1 MATVKVK
8 FRASSVPGKEGTLY
22 YHLIHQ
28 RSLRWISTDY
38 HVFPDEWNGK
48 KSAIIVSNCNNRQAH
63 LQLIQSQI
71 DWEMKQMQRIIR
83 DKDAEGIP
91 YTIDDIAKEIQQLP
105 PSQSVFAFFRQQIAK
120 KEQMQCIGTKN
131 NYANAA
137 NRFMEFR
144 GNEDLAF
151 SQMTSEMMEMYQAWL
166 WNRGIGQNTVA
177 FYLRTLRT
185 LYNKAVE
192 AGQAPPNDI
201 FTHVQTANVR
211 TAKRAIT
218 VKDIRKI
225 EKLDLPTGSSLD
237 KARDLFLLSFY
248 LRGMAFVDMAFLKKT
263 DLKCSMVSY
272 NRRKT
277 HQNLNIEWMKP
288 MQAIIDKYAEQT
300 QDSPYML
307 PILTGKES
315 SPYTSYRKVEHNTNY
330 NLKKIG
336 EMVGL
341 KIPLTTYVARHTWAS
356 VALHMNIP
364 IATISEGMGHNS
376 YKTTQIYLQSLDV
389 ATINEANE
397 RILSKDLER
406 VVNKSVCL
414 PHPQNDGIK
423 CLANFA
429 LSYGKRAK
437 TAELTTNRQFGEFF
451 RGGFAKHLC

>member
-8 FRASSVPGKEGTLY
+8 FRSSSVPGKEGTLY

-28 RSLRWISTDY
+28 RRQRWISTAY
-38 HVFPDEWNGK
+38 HVFPGEWNGK
-48 KSAIIVSNCNNRQAH
+48 KSAIIVSDRNNRQAH

-71 DWEMKQMQRIIR
+71 DWEMKQMQRVIR

-91 YTIDDIAKEIQQLP
+91 YTIDDIAREIQQLP
-105 PSQSVFAFFRQQIAK
+105 QSQSVFAFFRLQIDK
-120 KEQMQCIGTKN
+120 KEQMQCIGTKS
-131 NYANAA
+131 NYISAA

-166 WNRGIGQNTVA
+166 WNRGVGQNTVA

-201 FTHVQTANVR
+201 FAHVQTANVR

-225 EKLDLPTGSSLD
+225 ENLNLPTGSSLD
-237 KARDLFLLSFY
+237 KARDLFLISFY

-263 DLKCSMVSY
+263 DLKGSMINY

-300 QDSPYML
+300 KESPYLL

-315 SPYTSYRKVEHNTNY
+315 SPYTAYRKIEHNTNY
-330 NLKKIG
+330 NLKRIG

-376 YKTTQIYLQSLDV
+376 YKTTQIYLQSIDV
-389 ATINEANE
+389 ATINEANK
-397 RILSKDLER
+397 RIISKIL
-406 VVNKSVCL
+406 K
-414 PHPQNDGIK
+414 
-423 CLANFA
+423 
-429 LSYGKRAK
+429 
-437 TAELTTNRQFGEFF
+437 EL
-451 RGGFAKHLC
+451 

>member
-28 RSLRWISTDY
+28 RSLRWISTGY
-38 HVFPDEWNGK
+38 HIFPGEWDDRK
-48 KSAIIVSNCNNRQAH
+48 AAVIISNRNNRQAH
-63 LQLIQSQI
+63 LLLIRSQM
-71 DWEMKQMQRIIR
+71 DWEIHQMQRIIR
-83 DKDAEGIP
+83 DKDAAGIP
-91 YTIDDIAKEIQQLP
+91 YTIDDIAREIRQLP
-105 PSQSVFAFFRQQIAK
+105 VCQSVFSFFRRQIASK
-120 KEQMQCIGTKN
+120 GQMQCIGTKN
-131 NYANAA
+131 NYTNAA

-144 GNEDLAF
+144 HHEDLTF
-151 SQMTSEMMEMYQAWL
+151 SQMTGEMMEMYQAWL
-166 WNRGIGQNTVA
+166 WNRGVGQNTVA

-201 FTHVQTANVR
+201 FAHVQTSNVR
-211 TAKRAIT
+211 TAKRAIS
-218 VKDIRKI
+218 VKEIRKI
-225 EKLDLPTGSSLD
+225 ENLDLPTGSSLD

-263 DLKCSMVSY
+263 DLKCGMVSY

-277 HQNLNIEWMKP
+277 HQNLNIEWIKP
-288 MQAIIDKYAEQT
+288 MQAIIDKYAKQT

-307 PILTGKES
+307 PILTGNES
-315 SPYTSYRKVEHNTNY
+315 SPYTAYRKVEHNTNY

-336 EMVGL
+336 EMIGL

-364 IATISEGMGHNS
+364 IATISQGMGHNS

-389 ATINEANE
+389 ATINEANA
-397 RILSKDLER
+397 RIINNILK
-406 VVNKSVCL
+406 
-414 PHPQNDGIK
+414 
-423 CLANFA
+423 
-429 LSYGKRAK
+429 
-437 TAELTTNRQFGEFF
+437 EL
-451 RGGFAKHLC
+451 

>member
-8 FRASSVPGKEGTLY
+8 FRASLVPGKEGTLY

-38 HVFPDEWNGK
+38 HVFPDEWNDK
-48 KSAIIVSNCNNRQAH
+48 KSVITVSNRNSRRAH
-63 LQLIQSQI
+63 LLLIQSKI

-83 DKDAEGIP
+83 DKEMDGIP
-91 YTIDDIAKEIQQLP
+91 YTIEDIAKEIHQLP

-120 KEQMQCIGTKN
+120 KEQMQCIGTKS
-131 NYANAA
+131 NYTSAA

-144 GNEDLAF
+144 NQEDLAF
-151 SQMTSEMMEMYQAWL
+151 SLMTREMMEMYQAWL
-166 WNRGIGQNTVA
+166 WNRGVGQNTVA

-201 FTHVQTANVR
+201 FAHVQTSSVR
-211 TAKRAIT
+211 TAKRAIN
-218 VKDIRKI
+218 VKNIRKI
-225 EKLDLPTGSSLD
+225 ENLELPTGSSLD

-288 MQAIIDKYAEQT
+288 MQAIIDKYADQT
-300 QDSPYML
+300 KESPYLL

-315 SPYTSYRKVEHNTNY
+315 SPYTAYRKVEHNTNY

-356 VALHMNIP
+356 IALHMNIP

-397 RILSKDLER
+397 RIIKKIRLSER
-406 VVNKSVCL
+406 NE
-414 PHPQNDGIK
+414 N
-423 CLANFA
+423 
-429 LSYGKRAK
+429 
-437 TAELTTNRQFGEFF
+437 
-451 RGGFAKHLC
+451 

>member
-28 RSLRWISTDY
+28 RNLRWISTDY
-38 HVFPDEWNGK
+38 HVFPEEWNDK
-48 KSAIIVSNCNNRQAH
+48 KSSVIISNHSNRLAY
-63 LQLIQSQI
+63 LQLIQSKI
-71 DWEMKQMQRIIR
+71 DWEMKQMQRIIH
-83 DKDAEGIP
+83 DKEMVGIS
-91 YTIDDIAKEIQQLP
+91 YSIDDLAKEIQQLP
-105 PSQSVFAFFRQQIAK
+105 PSQSVFTFFRQQIAK

-131 NYANAA
+131 NYVSAA

-144 GNEDLAF
+144 DHEDLAF
-151 SQMTSEMMEMYQAWL
+151 TQMTSDMMEMYQAWL

-192 AGQAPPNDI
+192 AGQAPSNDI
-201 FTHVQTANVR
+201 FSHIQTANAR
-211 TAKRAIT
+211 TAKRAIS

-225 EKLDLPTGSSLD
+225 EKLELPRGSSLD

-248 LRGMAFVDMAFLKKT
+248 LRGMAFVDMAFLKKS
-263 DLKCSMVSY
+263 DLKCGMISY

-277 HQNLNIEWMKP
+277 HQNLNIEWIKP
-288 MQAIIDKYAEQT
+288 MQMIIDKYAEHT
-300 QDSPYML
+300 KDSLYLL
-307 PILTGKES
+307 PILTGNE
-315 SPYTSYRKVEHNTNY
+315 TSLYAAYRKVEHNTNY

-336 EMVGL
+336 ERIGL

-356 VALHMNIP
+356 IALHMNIP

-376 YKTTQIYLQSLDV
+376 FKTTQIYLQSLDV

-397 RILSKDLER
+397 RIIRKILKDL
-406 VVNKSVCL
+406 
-414 PHPQNDGIK
+414 
-423 CLANFA
+423 
-429 LSYGKRAK
+429 
-437 TAELTTNRQFGEFF
+437 
-451 RGGFAKHLC
+451 

>member
-38 HVFPDEWNGK
+38 HVFPDEWNDK
-48 KSAIIVSNCNNRQAH
+48 KSAIIVSNRN
-63 LQLIQSQI
+63 
-71 DWEMKQMQRIIR
+71 
-83 DKDAEGIP
+83 
-91 YTIDDIAKEIQQLP
+91 
-105 PSQSVFAFFRQQIAK
+105 
-120 KEQMQCIGTKN
+120 
-131 NYANAA
+131 
-137 NRFMEFR
+137 
-144 GNEDLAF
+144 
-151 SQMTSEMMEMYQAWL
+151 
-166 WNRGIGQNTVA
+166 
-177 FYLRTLRT
+177 
-185 LYNKAVE
+185 
-192 AGQAPPNDI
+192 
-201 FTHVQTANVR
+201 
-211 TAKRAIT
+211 
-218 VKDIRKI
+218 
-225 EKLDLPTGSSLD
+225 
-237 KARDLFLLSFY
+237 
-248 LRGMAFVDMAFLKKT
+248 
-263 DLKCSMVSY
+263 

-300 QDSPYML
+300 KDSPYLL

-315 SPYTSYRKVEHNTNY
+315 SPYTAYRKVEHNTNY

-397 RILSKDLER
+397 RI
-406 VVNKSVCL
+406 
-414 PHPQNDGIK
+414 IK
-423 CLANFA
+423 RIL
-429 LSYGKRAK
+429 K
-437 TAELTTNRQFGEFF
+437 EL
-451 RGGFAKHLC
+451 

>member
-28 RSLRWISTDY
+28 RNLRWISTDY
-38 HVFPDEWNGK
+38 HVFPEEWNDK
-48 KSAIIVSNCNNRQAH
+48 KSSVIISNHSNRLAY
-63 LQLIQSQI
+63 LQLIQSKI
-71 DWEMKQMQRIIR
+71 DWEMKQMQRIIH
-83 DKDAEGIP
+83 DKEMVGIS
-91 YTIDDIAKEIQQLP
+91 YSIDDLAKEIQQLP
-105 PSQSVFAFFRQQIAK
+105 PSQSVFTFFRQQIAK

-131 NYANAA
+131 NYVSAA

-144 GNEDLAF
+144 DHEDLAF
-151 SQMTSEMMEMYQAWL
+151 TQMTSDMMEMYQAWL

-192 AGQAPPNDI
+192 AGQAPSNDI
-201 FTHVQTANVR
+201 FSHIQTANAR
-211 TAKRAIT
+211 TAKRAIS

-225 EKLDLPTGSSLD
+225 EKLELPRGSSLD

-248 LRGMAFVDMAFLKKT
+248 LRGMAFVDMAFLKKS
-263 DLKCSMVSY
+263 DLKCGMISY

-277 HQNLNIEWMKP
+277 NQNLNIEWIKP
-288 MQAIIDKYAEQT
+288 MQMIIDKYAEHT
-300 QDSPYML
+300 KDSLYLL
-307 PILTGKES
+307 PILTGNE
-315 SPYTSYRKVEHNTNY
+315 TSLYAAYRKVEHNTNY

-336 EMVGL
+336 ERIGL

-356 VALHMNIP
+356 IALHMNIP

-376 YKTTQIYLQSLDV
+376 FKTTQIYLQSLDV

-397 RILSKDLER
+397 RIIRKILKDL
-406 VVNKSVCL
+406 
-414 PHPQNDGIK
+414 
-423 CLANFA
+423 
-429 LSYGKRAK
+429 
-437 TAELTTNRQFGEFF
+437 
-451 RGGFAKHLC
+451 

>member
-1 MATVKVK
+1 
-8 FRASSVPGKEGTLY
+8 
-22 YHLIHQ
+22 
-28 RSLRWISTDY
+28 
-38 HVFPDEWNGK
+38 
-48 KSAIIVSNCNNRQAH
+48 
-63 LQLIQSQI
+63 
-71 DWEMKQMQRIIR
+71 MQRIIR
-83 DKDAEGIP
+83 DKDAEGIS

-105 PSQSVFAFFRQQIAK
+105 SSQSVFAFFRQQIVK
-120 KEQMQCIGTKN
+120 KEQMQCIGTKS
-131 NYANAA
+131 NYVSAA

-144 GNEDLAF
+144 GNEDLTF

-166 WNRGIGQNTVA
+166 WNRGVGQNTVA

-201 FTHVQTANVR
+201 FSHVQTANVR

-218 VKDIRKI
+218 VKEIRKI
-225 EKLDLPTGSSLD
+225 EKLDLPRGFSLD
-237 KARDLFLLSFY
+237 KARDLFLISFY

-263 DLKCSMVSY
+263 DLKCSMVNY

-288 MQAIIDKYAEQT
+288 MQTIIDKYAEQT
-300 QDSPYML
+300 KDSPYLL

-315 SPYTSYRKVEHNTNY
+315 SPYTAYRKVEHNTNY

-356 VALHMNIP
+356 IALHMNIP

-376 YKTTQIYLQSLDV
+376 FKTTQIYLQSLDM
-389 ATINEANE
+389 ATINEANA
-397 RILSKDLER
+397 RIIRKIRLSECNEK
-406 VVNKSVCL
+406 
-414 PHPQNDGIK
+414 
-423 CLANFA
+423 
-429 LSYGKRAK
+429 
-437 TAELTTNRQFGEFF
+437 
-451 RGGFAKHLC
+451 